1 MFVLHQTIEDAPKK
15 PLNPAELLATGS
27 HPLRRAPC
35 WKPQS
40 PVSIGALLS
49 PKVWKDIIPVPP
61 IPAPCGSG
69 SSAGTASVAAASSQP
84 RPCSAQSRTPL
95 RRPPPLLVNERFF
108 SARALA
114 AAGRPGQFPGTA
126 LGGGKPLARSS
137 VASGAA
143 TEALRH
149 PPAPRCCKNGLD
161 LNP

>member
-1 MFVLHQTIEDAPKK
+1 MVCTQRKLFQIASFFCVFPKCEFVRIVFVLHQTIENAPKK

-27 HPLRRAPC
+27 HTLRRAPC

-40 PVSIGALLS
+40 PVSIRALLS

-95 RRPPPLLVNERFF
+95 GQPPPLLVNERFF
-108 SARALA
+108 PHGLWQ
-114 AAGRPGQFPGTA
+114 RPGGPG
-126 LGGGKPLARSS
+126 SS
-137 VASGAA
+137 QG
-143 TEALRH
+143 RH
-149 PPAPRCCKNGLD
+149 
-161 LNP
+161 